1 MNEMDRPSRPLR
13 RIAVLFG
20 IAWFCAFQ
28 PWTSAPAG
36 AQADDVTAEE
46 LSAVIETL
54 EDDAARSRFLER
66 LKTLRAVH
74 PDFDPEAAPPSVGS
88 AASPLLSA
96 VAGKVAVL
104 GAQFGALAGLVGD
117 PRRAGGW
124 IVNQARDPERRRIWT
139 DLLLHLG
146 IAVLAGASGAWLA
159 HRALAR
165 SRAAV
170 ERREASPLGVRAASL
185 TVRTVL
191 DFLTV
196 AAFGVTA
203 CLTVV
208 VTGPDPVTQVAVI
221 ALLNAVVVSRG
232 IVVVLRMLFA
242 PLAPSLRLIDIGDE
256 TAVYAYVWLKRLV
269 NVPVGGFFLLQ
280 AAVALGLPAAVYA
293 GTLKLVGLLEAVLLV
308 VLVLQMREAVANA
321 LGPDGASR
329 SPTARAWDGLRSR
342 VAEVWHVPCALYIA
356 GVYLIWAL
364 EVPGGFV
371 FVARA
376 TAVTVAILILAR
388 LANGVA
394 HRGVRRLFR
403 VSGDIR
409 RRHPQVERRANR
421 YVLLVRRFCAI
432 AIHAVAALLILQ
444 GWNLDILAWLLGES
458 GRFIVTRAFGIA
470 LVLLVGLAVWEL
482 ANLLI
487 SIYLERADDEDSQV
501 TAGARVRTLLP
512 LARNAL
518 LIAVLSVTTLTVLS
532 ELGVD
537 IGPLLA
543 GAGVVGLAIGFGAQ
557 TLVKDIITGAFIL
570 FEDQIAVGDV
580 VSVGGY
586 TGAVEGLTV
595 RTIRLRDLQGRV
607 YVVPFSAVTDVTNF
621 TKEFSY
627 ALIDAGVA
635 YREDTDEVTRLLEEI
650 GAELREDPEF
660 AADLPEPLEV
670 MGVQALA
677 DSAVVVRVRLKTSPG
692 RQWAISREFNRR
704 MKRKFDDHGIEI
716 PFPHQ
721 TVYFGED
728 KEGQAPP
735 LRLGRH
741 RQAHRPDDA
750 DP

>member
-1 MNEMDRPSRPLR
+1 MNETDRPSRPLR
-13 RIAVLFG
+13 RIAVVLG
-20 IAWFCAFQ
+20 VAWFCAFQ
-28 PWTSAPAG
+28 PGASAPAG
-36 AQADDVTAEE
+36 ALADGVTVEE

-66 LKTLRAVH
+66 LKTLRAAH
-74 PDFDPEAAPPSVGS
+74 PDFDPGDSPPPVGPT
-88 AASPLLSA
+88 ASPVLSA

-104 GAQFGALAGLVGD
+104 GAQIGALAGLVGD

-124 IVNQARDPERRRIWT
+124 VVDQARNPERRRIWV

-146 IAVLAGASGAWLA
+146 IAALAGAAGAWLA
-159 HRALAR
+159 RQALAR
-165 SRAAV
+165 PRAAV
-170 ERREASPLGVRAASL
+170 ERRDASSLGVRAATL
-185 TVRTVL
+185 VVRTVL
-191 DFLTV
+191 DFLIV
-196 AAFGVTA
+196 AAFGA
-203 CLTVV
+203 AAYLTVAA
-208 VTGPDPVTQVAVI
+208 TGPDPVTRTAVI
-221 ALLNAVVVSRG
+221 ALLNAIVVSRG

-242 PLAPSLRLIDIGDE
+242 PLTPSLRLIDIGDE
-256 TAVYAYVWLKRLV
+256 TAAYAYVWLKRLV
-269 NVPVGGFFLLQ
+269 NTPVGGFFLLQ
-280 AAVALGLPAAVYA
+280 AALALGLPAAVYA
-293 GTLKLVGLLEAVLLV
+293 GLLKLVGLLEAILLV
-308 VLVLQMREAVANA
+308 VLALQMREAVANA
-321 LGPDGASR
+321 LSPDGASR
-329 SPTARAWDGLRSR
+329 SPSARAWDGLRSR
-342 VAEVWHVPCALYIA
+342 VAEIWHVPCALYIA

-364 EVPGGFV
+364 EVPEGFV

-376 TAVTVAILILAR
+376 TAATVAVLILAR

-409 RRHPQVERRANR
+409 RRYPQVERRANR
-421 YVLLVRRFCAI
+421 YVPLVRRFCAI
-432 AIHAVAALLILQ
+432 AIYAVATLLILQ
-444 GWNLDILAWLLGES
+444 GWNLDVLAWFLSEA
-458 GRFIVTRAFGIA
+458 GRVLVTRAFGIA
-470 LVLLVGLAVWEL
+470 LVLLAGLAVWEL
-482 ANLLI
+482 ASLLI
-487 SIYLERADDEDSQV
+487 SIYLERADDADSPV
-501 TAGARVRTLLP
+501 TASARVRTLLP

-543 GAGVVGLAIGFGAQ
+543 GAGVVGLAVGFGAQ

-595 RTIRLRDLQGRV
+595 RTIRLRDLHGRV
-607 YVVPFSAVTDVTNF
+607 YVVPFSAVADVTNF

-692 RQWAISREFNRR
+692 RQWAVSREFNRR
-704 MKRKFDDHGIEI
+704 MKRKFDDRGIEI
-716 PFPHQ
+716 PFPHR

-728 KEGQAPP
+728 REGQAPP

-741 RQAHRPDDA
+741 RPARRPDDA